1 MGTDSNQADIP
12 KKTPQLVKISSRD
25 GTERLVRQ
33 ALPGLGMTYVAK
45 PPSAIPVKLS
55 HHYFLL
61 EKSGN
66 EWEVDRAGQ
75 ESRGVRARGDAQ
87 PAARAGDTPAQL
99 RRESPPG
106 ADSSRLRAK

>member
-1 MGTDSNQADIP
+1 M
-12 KKTPQLVKISSRD
+12 KISSRD

-45 PPSAIPVKLS
+45 PPNAIPVKLS

-66 EWEVDRAGQ
+66 EWEAIVQAKNLAAF
-75 ESRGVRARGDAQ
+75 V
-87 PAARAGDTPAQL
+87 PAEMPNLQL
-99 RRESPPG
+99 ELVILLPSQT
-106 ADSSRLRAK
+106 